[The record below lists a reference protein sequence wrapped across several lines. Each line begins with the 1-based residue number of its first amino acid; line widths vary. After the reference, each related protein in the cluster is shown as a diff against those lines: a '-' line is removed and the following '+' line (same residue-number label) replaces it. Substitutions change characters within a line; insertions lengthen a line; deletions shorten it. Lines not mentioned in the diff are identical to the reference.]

1 MAIETI
7 VTNRGLHVHHSN
19 EPRNRGHRFQG
30 DTEVQDYAV
39 HRLLHLLRD
48 PHDAVRRPWNVRLDE
63 LPNHEGIN
71 GDNCSQD
78 RFMIYHSGQ
87 VLPREDPRRPIYP
100 GWELARCTQPG
111 FFKEIHR
118 YNSGHHR
125 SLAARSEDAHV
136 YAGTRLGASNSLQS
150 PVSYAALT
158 CSLVSACQNRRR

>member
-87 VLPREDPRRPIYP
+87 VPPREDPRRPIYP
-100 GWELARCTQPG
+100 DITAGTTAASQPG
-111 FFKEIHR
+111 QRMHMYMLGLVLE
-118 YNSGHHR
+118 HR
-125 SLAARSEDAHV
+125 SECGTAIRTAAARSTGH
-136 YAGTRLGASNSLQS
+136 RLRVRLSKGVPRGA
-150 PVSYAALT
+150 YHI
-158 CSLVSACQNRRR
+158 